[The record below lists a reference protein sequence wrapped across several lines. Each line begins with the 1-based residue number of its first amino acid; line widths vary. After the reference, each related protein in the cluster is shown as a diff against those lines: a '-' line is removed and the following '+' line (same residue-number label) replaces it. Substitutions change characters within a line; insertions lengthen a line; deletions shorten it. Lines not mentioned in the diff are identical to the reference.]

1 MSNELRNFLAL
12 SYDELEQLNLKAKE
26 QRQKRVAVHKI
37 QEERIKYLTDEKRIK
52 AVTVLFS
59 DLEGRLHMLDYDK
72 KFLVKSWD
80 NLTFDGSSIRG
91 FTAQRESDLR
101 LAMDWASFYWAPAD
115 VFGSGKVLVFGE
127 VIDKDGSPYSA
138 DIRGR
143 LKGFAGEMYK
153 NEEYTLNAA
162 NEIEGFLFQGSDAER
177 RYNETGK
184 FEYVNTG
191 GYYHSLPGDPLR
203 TFIDTTAE
211 VQRAMGFQ
219 NEKDH
224 PEVAP
229 SQFEI
234 NYGYGEV
241 VQAADQIQL
250 YKLICRQ
257 VATRMGLTA
266 CFLPKPVVGVN
277 GNGMHT
283 NVSISKGGKNIYWD
297 PKGEEKLSKF
307 GWAFVDRILTHGND
321 ICLLLNASVNAYR
334 RLDPHFEAPNQLKA
348 SPVDRGS
355 MIRIPIGN
363 ERSMRVEVRSVAP
376 DANPYLVMY
385 SIFRTGIEGET
396 AKIKNLRQAERY
408 LPDNVYLALD
418 NFRKADWTTK
428 LLGEDVKARYGA
440 LKQAAADRCA
450 RHSARLSKCRK
461 CSTTTRSTINSCG
474 ICFRQIPQGS
484 GEWGGSPVTKS
495 TRFSLVHSSHSRR
508 RAHAL
513 NRSGR
518 LRHSWPLLRP
528 MPRRFLP
535 YWLRPSML
543 LRCAQRCNRRTSPS
557 PQQRARSTAASSHR
571 AFRSW
576 SWRRSA
582 FGSHGPY
589 PG

>member
-1 MSNELRNFLAL
+1 MSTELRNFLAL
-12 SYDELEQLNLKAKE
+12 PYDELEELNLKAKK
-26 QRQKRVAVHKI
+26 QRQDRVAPHKV

-184 FEYVNTG
+184 FDYVNTG

-385 SIFRTGIEGET
+385 SIFRTGIEGDT

-408 LPDNVYLALD
+408 LPDNIYLALD

-428 LLGEDVKARYGA
+428 LLGEDVKARYGD

-450 RHSARLSKCRK
+450 RQLGTFVKVPEVQYHHEVY
-461 CSTTTRSTINSCG
+461 N
-474 ICFRQIPQGS
+474 Q
-484 GEWGGSPVTKS
+484 
-495 TRFSLVHSSHSRR
+495 
-508 RAHAL
+508 
-513 NRSGR
+513 
-518 LRHSWPLLRP
+518 
-528 MPRRFLP
+528 FL
-535 YWLRPSML
+535 WNL
-543 LRCAQRCNRRTSPS
+543 
-557 PQQRARSTAASSHR
+557 
-571 AFRSW
+571 F
-576 SWRRSA
+576 
-582 FGSHGPY
+582 
-589 PG
+589 